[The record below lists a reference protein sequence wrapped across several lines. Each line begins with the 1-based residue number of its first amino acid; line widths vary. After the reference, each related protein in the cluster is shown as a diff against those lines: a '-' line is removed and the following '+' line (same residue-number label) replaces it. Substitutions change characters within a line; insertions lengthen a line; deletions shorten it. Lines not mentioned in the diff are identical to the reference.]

1 MDRFDRIYQLHHLLA
16 GTHQPV
22 SRRRIEQELECSRA
36 TAKRIIDAM
45 RLYLGAPILYDRS
58 RNGYLYDPSAEAFEL
73 PGLWFNA
80 SELQALLLMQQ
91 LLHEVEPGL
100 LDSQLTPIRDRI
112 DRLLQQRHLSGR
124 DVRSRIRLLSAA
136 ARPPGAH
143 FAQLAAALLNN
154 RRLRIRYHARASDQ
168 YSERDISP
176 QRLTRYRDNWYLE
189 AWCHWRNAPRIFAIE
204 RIGILAVKEEPAQR
218 LEPARLEQAFGGNY
232 GIFAGQPTHTAVL
245 AFSRDRA
252 RWVEGEHWHPQQQA
266 AWREDGRYELR
277 VPYAD
282 PTELILDILHFGADV
297 EVLAPPE
304 LREAVQR
311 RLRDALS
318 QYGRDGLTE

>member
-16 GTHQPV
+16 AAHQPV

-58 RNGYLYDPSAEAFEL
+58 RNGYRYDPSAEAFEL

-100 LDSQLTPIRDRI
+100 LDNQLAPIRGRI
-112 DRLLQQRHLSGR
+112 DSLLQQRHLSGE
-124 DVRSRIRLLSAA
+124 VGARIRLLSTA

-143 FAQLAAALLNN
+143 FTRLAEALLND
-154 RRLRIRYHARASDQ
+154 RRLHVRYHGRARDQ
-168 YSERDISP
+168 YTERDISP

-204 RIGILAVKEEPAQR
+204 RIAILAAKDEPAKR
-218 LEPARLEQAFGGNY
+218 LDSTELDQYFSGNY
-232 GIFAGQPTHTAVL
+232 GIFTGPPTQTAVL

-252 RWVEGEHWHPQQQA
+252 RWIEGEHWHPDQQA
-266 AWREDGRYELR
+266 SWRDDGRYELR
-277 VPYAD
+277 VPYSD
-282 PTELILDILHFGADV
+282 PTELILDILRFGADV
-297 EVLAPPE
+297 EVVAPPE
-304 LREAVQR
+304 LRQAVYR
-311 RLRDALS
+311 RLSEALS